1 MRSMVEGF
9 SFLRR
14 KNPSAAFGGSP
25 PHEIVER
32 MRMAENRIT
41 LAVVAGAHGV
51 RGQLRLKLFCESA
64 DSLSR
69 HERLYVAG
77 APRRLLGLKV
87 SGKTVLATFEDI
99 ADRNAAEAF
108 RGALIE
114 IDRADLPPLGEGEYY
129 HADLIGLAAVDR
141 AGNAVGTVVAVENF
155 GAGDLV
161 EIARDGAKT
170 SLIPLKPGIAELENG
185 RIVIDPEFLA

>member
-1 MRSMVEGF
+1 MAIADDRGE
-9 SFLRR
+9 RR
-14 KNPSAAFGGSP
+14 IA
-25 PHEIVER
+25 
-32 MRMAENRIT
+32 

-51 RGQLRLKLFCESA
+51 RGQLRLKLFCESI

-77 APRRLLGLKV
+77 APRRLLDVKL
-87 SGKTVLATFEDI
+87 SGKAVLATFEDI

-114 IDRADLPPLGEGEYY
+114 IDRADLPPLAEDEYY
-129 HADLIGLAAVDR
+129 HADLVGLAAVDR
-141 AGNAVGTVVAVENF
+141 NGNPVGTVVGIENF

-161 EIARDGAKT
+161 EIERADGKR
-170 SLIPLKPGIAELENG
+170 SLIPLKPGMAEIDDG
-185 RIVIDPEFLA
+185 RIVLDPEFLA